1 MSRTRLTPLVALLCL
16 AALTGCARSVAL
28 DTDPGET
35 YAVSVTNPLS
45 HAMIVSFDDGSEN
58 RLLGTVGARQTE
70 RFVIAGS
77 ASQTVSIIA
86 HDEGRTHT
94 VRRTVVLQPGGT
106 VEVRLD

>member
-1 MSRTRLTPLVALLCL
+1 MSRTRLMPLIALVC
-16 AALTGCARSVAL
+16 AATLTGCARSVAL

-45 HAMIVSFDDGSEN
+45 HAMIVSFDDGSGT
-58 RLLGTVGARQTE
+58 RLLGTVAARQTE

-77 ASQTVSIIA
+77 ASQTVSIVA
-86 HDEGRTHT
+86 HDEAETHT
-94 VRRTVVLQPGGT
+94 VRRTVVLRPGGT